1 MASKQQKKPKTVKVA
16 PTQKSVKEGIID
28 AALRLAAVQGWEA
41 CTVRDIAQEAGLSLE
56 EFYDHFDE
64 RGDIIVGY
72 ARRIDRAVLAAFAE
86 LDYDASPRDRLF
98 DILMER
104 FDLANQDR
112 DAVISIVNS
121 YKLDPKQAVINFPY
135 VGQSMTRMLEAA
147 GLDTAGLRGAARVA
161 GLTALYMW
169 LLRTWVKDDTED
181 LSRTMA
187 ALDKGL
193 SRLEAAA
200 NSVGL

>member
-1 MASKQQKKPKTVKVA
+1 MASKQQKKPKTVKSAKDV
-16 PTQKSVKEGIID
+16 IID
-28 AALRLAAVQGWEA
+28 AALSLAAVQGWES

-64 RGDIIVGY
+64 RSDVLVAY
-72 ARRIDRAVLAAFAE
+72 ARRIDRAVLAGFAE

-112 DAVISIVNS
+112 AAAISIVNS
-121 YKLDPKQAVINFPY
+121 YKLDPKQAVISCPHI
-135 VGQSMTRMLEAA
+135 GQSMTRMLEAA
-147 GLDTAGLRGAARVA
+147 GLDTSGLRGAARVA
-161 GLTALYMW
+161 GLTVLYMW
-169 LLRTWVKDDTED
+169 VIRTWIKDESDD
-181 LSRTMA
+181 LSQTMA

-193 SRLEAAA
+193 SRMESAA
-200 NSVGL
+200 NSLGL